1 MVACL
6 LATPALWVRIQTYL
20 KDTKWAK
27 IAKEWP
33 THSSPPKNI
42 QEKKKEK
49 KKQRDQRGWIFF
61 LTVHFQFMCP
71 LSIYVSPS
79 PNNLPWAG
87 SRAGPPVSEYV
98 SPVRKNYL
106 EVCTRTKLRCLH
118 SWEWDYTLSHMRII
132 THFFGT

>member
-1 MVACL
+1 L
-6 LATPALWVRIQTYL
+6 LRQLSGFESRHISKIQNGRKLQRSGQHTPARQQIY
-20 KDTKWAK
+20 KKR
-27 IAKEWP
+27 
-33 THSSPPKNI
+33 
-42 QEKKKEK
+42 KKKKRNRET
-49 KKQRDQRGWIFF
+49 REGGFFF

-118 SWEWDYTLSHMRII
+118 SWEWDYTISHMRII